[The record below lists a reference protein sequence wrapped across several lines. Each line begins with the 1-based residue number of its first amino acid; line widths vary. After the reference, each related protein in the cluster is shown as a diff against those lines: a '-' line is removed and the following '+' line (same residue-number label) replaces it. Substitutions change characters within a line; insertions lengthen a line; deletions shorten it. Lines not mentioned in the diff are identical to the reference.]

1 LGTDSIADC
10 VIAELEKLRLQ
21 KYAYGQMPEP
31 VSVGIGLLAGYTAL
45 QLAARASS
53 AVSPEARTVRQNAS
67 ALVDSAERSVAL
79 FGPKNTALSELFAL
93 VAECSQPGWNGDDA
107 IPLEPLAASLA
118 ADFIRAFPDNLPLPE
133 FTPEPDGC
141 IALDWIES
149 PTRHL
154 SVSFGL
160 SNRLAYAWLD
170 GTDQGHGVASF
181 NGETLPPRIIAT
193 IHSIVGNGDTSLRA
207 A

>member
-1 LGTDSIADC
+1 
-10 VIAELEKLRLQ
+10 
-21 KYAYGQMPEP
+21 MPEP
-31 VSVGIGLLAGYTAL
+31 VSAIGVGFLAGYAAL

-53 AVSPEARTVRQNAS
+53 AVSPEAKVVRKNAS

-79 FGPKNTALSELFAL
+79 FGAKNTALSQLFSL
-93 VAECSQPGWNGDDA
+93 VDECSEQGWDGDDA
-107 IPLEPLAASLA
+107 APLHPMAASLA
-118 ADFIRAFPDNLPLPE
+118 AEFVRALPDNFPLPE
-133 FTPEPDGC
+133 FTPELDGC

-160 SNRLAYAWLD
+160 NNRLAYAWLD
-170 GTDQGHGVASF
+170 GTDKGHGVASF
-181 NGETLPPRIIAT
+181 DGEFIPPRVIAA
-193 IHSIVGNGDTSLRA
+193 IESIVGNGDTSLRA